1 MILLHAFPL
10 DGTMWAGI
18 DGRPIDYPGT
28 GSLAGWADLVAAA
41 MEGPQVVCGLSMG
54 GYAAFEL
61 VRRHPGKVA
70 GLVLADTRAE
80 CDSADARAGRD
91 AAVERVRREG
101 VAAQFEAS
109 HAALFRSTP
118 DAAVVQRARSIA
130 VAQPAERVIAMLLA
144 LRDRADSRDLLA
156 GISVPTMVICGS
168 QDAITPPA
176 GARAMAGAIPGARYI
191 EIADAGHLSVMEQP
205 GAFAQAVSLNSET
218 SR

>member
-18 DGRPIDYPGT
+18 EGVPIDHPGA
-28 GSLAGWADLVAAA
+28 GSLADWADVAASA
-41 MEGPQVVCGLSMG
+41 MERPQIVCGLSMG

-70 GLVLADTRAE
+70 GLVLADTRADP
-80 CDSADARAGRD
+80 DSAEARAGRD
-91 AAVERVRREG
+91 AAVERVHREG
-101 VAAQFEAS
+101 VAAQFEATYP
-109 HAALFRSTP
+109 ALFRTAP
-118 DAAVVQRARSIA
+118 DAAVVERARRIA
-130 VAQPAERVIAMLLA
+130 LAQPSERVIAMLTA

-156 GISVPTMVICGS
+156 GIAVPTTVICGS

-176 GARAMAGAIPGARYI
+176 GARAMADAIPGARYI

-205 GAFAQAVSLNSET
+205 AAFAQAVSLNSET

>member
-1 MILLHAFPL
+1 VILLHAFPL

-18 DGRPIDYPGT
+18 DGVPIDHPGT
-28 GSLAGWADLVAAA
+28 GSLAGWADLVASTI
-41 MEGPQVVCGLSMG
+41 ERPQVVCGLSMG

-61 VRRHPGKVA
+61 VRRHPGKVS

-80 CDSADARAGRD
+80 PDSAEARAGRD

-101 VAAQFEAS
+101 VAAQFEATYP
-109 HAALFRSTP
+109 ALFGSAP
-118 DAAVVQRARSIA
+118 DAAVVKRARRIA
-130 VAQPAERVIAMLLA
+130 LAQPPERVIAMLTA

-156 GISVPTMVICGS
+156 GIAVPTTVICGS

-176 GARAMAGAIPGARYI
+176 GARAMANEIPGARYI

-205 GAFAQAVSLNSET
+205 AAFAAALPVSTRSA
-218 SR
+218 